1 MIPNIG
7 PVEILIVLGVVLAVF
22 GTKRLP
28 ELGSSMGRG
37 INNFR
42 KGIDGKDEDQAA
54 LDPAP
59 GARPD
64 EAGPRV

>member
-28 ELGSSMGRG
+28 ELGSSLGRG
-37 INNFR
+37 INSFR
-42 KGIDGKDEDQAA
+42 KGIDGHDE
-54 LDPAP
+54 PAP
-59 GARPD
+59 AAVAAPAEHREEVRHGA
-64 EAGPRV
+64 